1 MKTFAAVM
9 TGKGTGAIAT
19 IQICGESAK
28 GIVEKIFR
36 PAAELQTG
44 KIHIGKIADNSKTI
58 DQITIGCISPDTFVI
73 NCHGNPLIVE
83 QICQL
88 LQREGVELVT
98 AEQLL
103 ARTDTSGDT
112 IAMEAKLAL
121 PKIKTIEGT
130 QIILNQT
137 NSGLTAVAKKWLISV
152 QRSADSGQKE
162 LNAELYK
169 LLADQARKI
178 IETSQIAK
186 LIMYGC
192 KMVLAGPPNTG
203 KSTLLNVLVG
213 REKAI
218 VTNIRGTTR
227 DWVSAEC
234 KIGTMAVELI
244 DTAGLDETILNDT
257 DKAAQQG
264 AIDIINQA
272 DLILLVLDN
281 GETIEQLTSRLTEIV
296 EGKKILTIINK
307 SDLPGLLDITKLP
320 GKLVSNVVKISALSG
335 TGINE
340 LAEKVSEIAGV
351 KNFDTN
357 QAVCFTSRQ
366 EGLLKKI
373 AEAKS
378 KETAQSLIT
387 ELLSGPADV

>member
-83 QICQL
+83 LICQL

-307 SDLPGLLDITKLP
+307 SDLPGLLDITKLQ